1 MKYDFYNYIF
11 LFLPSVM
18 NESQE
23 HKLQV
28 KQKFKQLKCCV
39 LVPTY
44 NNAQTIEDVIQSTL
58 EYCDEVIIVNDGC
71 TDHTSEILTKYPQ
84 LKVITHLVNQGKG
97 VGLRNGFKKAVEL
110 GFDYVISIDSDG
122 QHYPK
127 DFILFLDKIE
137 QEPGSLIIGAR
148 NMTVENVPNKSTFG
162 NKFSNF
168 WFWAETG
175 IKMPDTQS
183 GYRLYPVQCLKNI
196 CLFTTK
202 FELEIEVIVKA
213 AWRGIP
219 IVSVPV
225 NVYYAPEG
233 ERVSHFIPSRD
244 STRISFL
251 NTYLVILA
259 ALFWRPVMLLR
270 SINLKNLKK
279 VWREEVIA
287 AHESTNKKALSVGVG
302 LFFGIVP
309 IWGFQFA
316 LAIFAAIFFKLNK
329 IIVGLTAQISIPPM
343 IPFVLYASVKT
354 GEYVLGQKVNLDFD
368 KLLTIETLKNLY
380 VYYIGATVLSMVV
393 GIAGF
398 LVTWI
403 LLKVFGYKPS
413 MNEPKS

>member
-1 MKYDFYNYIF
+1 MMEVQNQKAF
-11 LFLPSVM
+11 
-18 NESQE
+18 
-23 HKLQV
+23 V

-44 NNAQTIEDVIQSTL
+44 NNAKTIESVIQSTL
-58 EYCDEVIIVNDGC
+58 EYCSDVIVVNDGC
-71 TDHTSEILTKYPQ
+71 TDHTSQILEKYPQ
-84 LKVITHLVNQGKG
+84 LNVVTHAVNMGKG
-97 VGLRNGFKKAVEL
+97 KGLRNGFNKAVEL

-148 NMTVENVPNKSTFG
+148 NMTVENVPNKSNFG

-175 IKMPDTQS
+175 ITLPDTQS
-183 GYRLYPVQCLKNI
+183 GYRLYPVQRLKKI
-196 CLFTTK
+196 WLFTTK

-219 IVSVPV
+219 VISVPV
-225 NVYYAPEG
+225 SVYYAPVG

-259 ALFWRPVMLLR
+259 ALFWRPVMLIR
-270 SINLKNLKK
+270 SINFKNLKK
-279 VWREEVIA
+279 VWKEEVVA
-287 AHESTNKKALSVGVG
+287 AHESTHKKALSVGVG

-316 LAIFAAIFFKLNK
+316 LAIFSAIYFKLNK
-329 IIVGLTAQISIPPM
+329 VIVGLSAQISVPPL
-343 IPFVLYASVKT
+343 IPFVLYASIKT
-354 GEYVLGQKVNLDFD
+354 GELVLGQKVNLDFT
-368 KLLTIETLKNLY
+368 KLLSVETLTNLF
-380 VYYIGATVLSMVV
+380 VYYVGATVLSV
-393 GIAGF
+393 IAGIVGYI
-398 LVTWI
+398 VTWV
-403 LLKVFGYKPS
+403 LLKVFGYKPII
-413 MNEPKS
+413 NEPKS

>member
-1 MKYDFYNYIF
+1 MT
-11 LFLPSVM
+11 
-18 NESQE
+18 ESQE

-44 NNAQTIEDVIQSTL
+44 NNAKTLEGVIQSTF

-71 TDHTSEILTKYPQ
+71 TDNTAEILAKYSQ
-84 LKVITHLVNQGKG
+84 LKVVTHPVNQGKG
-97 VGLRNGFKKAVEL
+97 VGLRNGFKKAIEL

-127 DFILFLDKIE
+127 DFIVFLDKIE
-137 QEPGSLIIGAR
+137 KEPGSLIIGAR

-175 IKMPDTQS
+175 ITMPDTQS
-183 GYRLYPVQCLKNI
+183 GYRLYPVQRLKKI
-196 CLFTTK
+196 WLFTTK

-219 IVSVPV
+219 VVSVPV
-225 NVYYAPEG
+225 SVYYAPEG

-259 ALFWRPVMLLR
+259 ALFWRPVILIR
-270 SINLKNLKK
+270 SINLRNLKR
-279 VWREEVIA
+279 VWKAEVVA

-316 LAIFAAIFFKLNK
+316 LAIFTAVFFKLNK
-329 IIVGLTAQISIPPM
+329 IIVGLTAQISVPPL

-354 GEYVLGQKVNLDFD
+354 GEFVLGQKVNLDFT
-368 KLLTIETLKNLY
+368 KLLSIETLKNLY
-380 VYYIGATVLSMVV
+380 VYYIGATVLSIAA

-403 LLKVFGYKPS
+403 LLKVFGYKPTV
-413 MNEPKS
+413 NEPKS

>member
-1 MKYDFYNYIF
+1 M
-11 LFLPSVM
+11 V
-18 NESQE
+18 ESQE
-23 HKLQV
+23 QKLQV
-28 KQKFKQLKCCV
+28 KQKFKALKCCV
-39 LVPTY
+39 LIPTY
-44 NNAQTIEDVIQSTL
+44 NNAKTIEGVIQSTL
-58 EYCDEVIIVNDGC
+58 EYCDDVIIVNDGC
-71 TDHTSEILTKYPQ
+71 TDHTAEILARYPQ
-84 LKVITHLVNQGKG
+84 LTVVTHPVNQGKG
-97 VGLRNGFKKAVEL
+97 VGLRNGFKKAVEA
-110 GFDYVISIDSDG
+110 GFDYAISIDSDG

-127 DFILFLDKIE
+127 DFILFLNKIE
-137 QEPGSLIIGAR
+137 KEPGSLIIGAR

-175 IKMPDTQS
+175 IRLPDTQS
-183 GYRLYPVQCLKNI
+183 GYRLYPVQRLKKI
-196 CLFTTK
+196 WLFTTK

-219 IVSVPV
+219 VVSVPV
-225 NVYYAPEG
+225 SVYYAPAG

-259 ALFWRPVMLLR
+259 ALFWRPVMLVR
-270 SINLKNLKK
+270 KMNVRNLKK
-279 VWREEVIA
+279 VWKEEVVA
-287 AHESTNKKALSVGVG
+287 AHESAEKKALSVGVG

-316 LAIFAAIFFKLNK
+316 LAIFAAVFFKLNK
-329 IIVGLTAQISIPPM
+329 IIVGLTAQISVPPM

-354 GEYVLGQKVNLDFD
+354 GEYVLGQKVDLDLD
-368 KLLTIETLKNLY
+368 KLLTIETLKNLG
-380 VYYIGATVLSMVV
+380 VYYVGATVLSIIL

-403 LLKVFGYKPS
+403 LLKVFRYKPYV
-413 MNEPKS
+413 NERNS